1 MNPLLINKFNTP
13 HGTAPFSQIKL
24 EHFEP
29 AILEGMKQE
38 DEAIQAIISNP
49 EEPTFQNT
57 IAPRTSEL
65 LDTATTIFFNLTSA
79 NTNDE
84 MDALAQK
91 LSPLLTEHAN
101 RILLNE
107 ALFKRVKY
115 VYEHH
120 SDLTPEEDTLL
131 ENVYQGFVR
140 HGACLSP
147 EDKEHFS
154 ALQVELATLTLQ
166 FSQNELKQ
174 TNAFQL
180 HITDKQQ
187 LSGLPQTAIDA
198 AAEAAQEKQLEGW
211 VFTLHSPSYQPFM
224 TYADNRELRQQ
235 LYMAKM
241 TICAHGSDCTTYSKS
256 ASGNSTA
263 VGISDIR

>member
-1 MNPLLINKFNTP
+1 MRDMNPLITDKFKTP
-13 HGTAPFSQIKL
+13 HGTVPFSQIKL

-29 AILEGMKQE
+29 AIMEGMKLE
-38 DEAIQAIISNP
+38 DEAIQTIISNP

-57 IAPRTSEL
+57 IQPRTSEL

-79 NTNDE
+79 NTSDE

-101 RILLNE
+101 RIMLNE
-107 ALFKRVKY
+107 ELFKRVKY

-120 SDLTPEEDTLL
+120 SGLTAEEQTLL
-131 ENVYQGFVR
+131 ENVYQGFLR

-147 EDKEHFS
+147 KDKERFS

-180 HITDKQQ
+180 HLTDKKQ
-187 LSGLPQTAIDA
+187 LSGLPQTAIEA
-198 AAEAAQEKQLEGW
+198 AAQAAKEKELEGW
-211 VFTLHSPSYQPFM
+211 LITLHFPSYQ
-224 TYADNRELRQQ
+224 
-235 LYMAKM
+235 
-241 TICAHGSDCTTYSKS
+241 S
-256 ASGNSTA
+256 ATERGPPRLNCSATRG
-263 VGISDIR
+263 

>member
-1 MNPLLINKFNTP
+1 MNPLLTNKFKTL
-13 HGTAPFSQIKL
+13 HGTVPFNQIKL

-29 AILEGMKQE
+29 AIMEGMRLE

-101 RILLNE
+101 RIMLNQE
-107 ALFKRVKY
+107 LFERVKH

-120 SDLTPEEDTLL
+120 AGYGNHLLPVLCGKVRFDHTDPHAVLTQSGT
-131 ENVYQGFVR
+131 VR
-140 HGACLSP
+140 
-147 EDKEHFS
+147 
-154 ALQVELATLTLQ
+154 
-166 FSQNELKQ
+166 
-174 TNAFQL
+174 
-180 HITDKQQ
+180 
-187 LSGLPQTAIDA
+187 
-198 AAEAAQEKQLEGW
+198 
-211 VFTLHSPSYQPFM
+211 
-224 TYADNRELRQQ
+224 
-235 LYMAKM
+235 
-241 TICAHGSDCTTYSKS
+241 
-256 ASGNSTA
+256 
-263 VGISDIR
+263 